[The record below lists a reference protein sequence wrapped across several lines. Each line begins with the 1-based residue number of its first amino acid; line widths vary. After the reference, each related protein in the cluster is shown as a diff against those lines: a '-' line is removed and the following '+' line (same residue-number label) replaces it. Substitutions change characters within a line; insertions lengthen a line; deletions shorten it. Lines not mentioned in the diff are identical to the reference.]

1 MICWPWTSA
10 ANWILFCKTVEPPVA
25 GGSLPLSSPNQ
36 GIRMSEQ
43 QPVSQHFEI
52 QKVYL
57 KDVSLETPNSPMI
70 FTEQWQPQT
79 EVRLETGATPLTE
92 DLFETVLT
100 LTVTTKVGERTAY
113 LAEIQQGGLF
123 TLRGFDE
130 AQMGHM
136 LHAFCPNLLFP
147 FAREE
152 LASLIGKGGFPA
164 LLLNPINFD
173 GLYVQRL
180 QQQQQDLAAGTAPSA
195 PH

>member
-1 MICWPWTSA
+1 
-10 ANWILFCKTVEPPVA
+10 
-25 GGSLPLSSPNQ
+25 
-36 GIRMSEQ
+36 
-43 QPVSQHFEI
+43 
-52 QKVYL
+52 
-57 KDVSLETPNSPMI
+57 
-70 FTEQWQPQT
+70 
-79 EVRLETGATPLTE
+79 
-92 DLFETVLT
+92 
-100 LTVTTKVGERTAY
+100 
-113 LAEIQQGGLF
+113 
-123 TLRGFDE
+123 
-130 AQMGHM
+130 MGHM